1 MNILILSS
9 GTRNKLVSYFI
20 QEFKNKGKV
29 VCTDCSEL
37 APTLYDAD
45 KFYIVPRIDA
55 PNYLDV
61 ILDIC
66 KKKKSKGCFPLLIQ
80 NYHLYL
86 KINNYF

>member
-66 KKKKSKGCFPLLIQ
+66 KKEEIKGVFSLIDPD
-80 NYHLYL
+80 LYL